1 MAGVFL
7 GIAWMNFISD
17 SARTFGDLTDKTYP
31 FAFMLC
37 TAGYFITILADII
50 LAWVYERY
58 DGSSIHSAISLERMV
73 GE

>member
-1 MAGVFL
+1 
-7 GIAWMNFISD
+7 MNFLSD
-17 SARTFGDLTDKTYP
+17 SAGKFEDLTDKTYP

-58 DGSSIHSAISLERMV
+58 DGLSIRRAISLERIV